1 MIINK
6 NNKQTKNQESK
17 QANHYE
23 QEIKIKILQT
33 CVRWWAHHISS
44 SQNVINNS
52 KLGFEQEK
60 NPSKQTKCQN
70 LSIITTHCL

>member
-23 QEIKIKILQT
+23 QAIKIKILQT
-33 CVRWWAHHISS
+33 CVSKVGTIFIISKCDRHIKTWIRTRKKPLKT
-44 SQNVINNS
+44 N
-52 KLGFEQEK
+52 
-60 NPSKQTKCQN
+60 
-70 LSIITTHCL
+70 